1 MKLKEALTYDDVLL
15 SPQYSTICSRQEID
29 IGNTLKH
36 DQDWFDLPII
46 ASPMDTVTE
55 GDMAYA
61 MAQAGGLGVIHRYN
75 DIEKQARIVRDLYDV
90 VPPTQ
95 IAAAIGVTGSFLDR
109 AIALWENGAR
119 ILCVDVA
126 HGHHVL
132 MKQALECLK
141 GEFGKEVHIMAG
153 NVATLQAFNDL
164 ADWGADSIRCNIGGG
179 SICSTRTQTGHGMPG
194 LQTIFDCAESDRDV
208 KIIADGG
215 IRTSGDIVKALAAG
229 ADFVM
234 LGSMLAGT
242 SEAPGTTIKNAD
254 GHRVKKYRGMAS
266 KAAQINWRGK
276 YSSNEGVSAEIAYKG
291 SVDSILVDLAAG
303 IRSGFSYTGARNI
316 IELQT
321 KAKFVRQTSHG
332 LQEGRAHILTT

>member
-109 AIALWENGAR
+109 AIALWENGFR
-119 ILCVDVA
+119 
-126 HGHHVL
+126 HVTNN
-132 MKQALECLK
+132 MRPI
-141 GEFGKEVHIMAG
+141 GRPD
-153 NVATLQAFNDL
+153 DL
-164 ADWGADSIRCNIGGG
+164 AGV
-179 SICSTRTQTGHGMPG
+179 
-194 LQTIFDCAESDRDV
+194 SDRAQG
-208 KIIADGG
+208 KGG
-215 IRTSGDIVKALAAG
+215 DHGIKSFAIEGQCFTATGVDIDRYPLR
-229 ADFVM
+229 
-234 LGSMLAGT
+234 LRHC
-242 SEAPGTTIKNAD
+242 PGT
-254 GHRVKKYRGMAS
+254 
-266 KAAQINWRGK
+266 
-276 YSSNEGVSAEIAYKG
+276 
-291 SVDSILVDLAAG
+291 
-303 IRSGFSYTGARNI
+303 
-316 IELQT
+316 IEQ
-321 KAKFVRQTSHG
+321 FC
-332 LQEGRAHILTT
+332 